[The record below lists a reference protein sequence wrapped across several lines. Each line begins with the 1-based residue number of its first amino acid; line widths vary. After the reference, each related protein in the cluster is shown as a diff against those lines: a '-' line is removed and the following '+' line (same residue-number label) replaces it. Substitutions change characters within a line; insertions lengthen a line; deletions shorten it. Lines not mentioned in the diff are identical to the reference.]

1 MDPHARKKEDKQ
13 FRMLSNSPTPFDTK
27 KIPHSPL
34 SLGNN
39 HSVYLSNLR
48 AYQQQSL
55 RSTANKRATTPTT
68 TTTTTGHHGAA
79 APTTTPISPQHN
91 LPPNHPLSATT
102 AQSVFQQQQAKRL
115 QYFHNRPPVYV
126 VNPSFTL
133 QDFELMDTLG
143 NVYYINTL
151 HSALNSLTHPTSA

>member
-1 MDPHARKKEDKQ
+1 MDPHARKKEDKH
-13 FRMLSNSPTPFDTK
+13 FRLLSNSPTPFDTK
-27 KIPHSPL
+27 KLSHSPL

-55 RSTANKRATTPTT
+55 RSTANKRATTTPNTT
-68 TTTTTGHHGAA
+68 ATGHGA
-79 APTTTPISPQHN
+79 TTPISPQHT

-115 QYFHNRPPVYV
+115 QYFHSRPPVYV

-143 NVYYINTL
+143 NLHYIFT
-151 HSALNSLTHPTSA
+151 HALLF